1 MHTKIY
7 INNEYSKMTSGIKI
21 PPFSI
26 LQIFSTLEIF
36 QNFKIQNNLP
46 THTFRKDLVV
56 WLLFGF

>member
-21 PPFSI
+21 PPF
-26 LQIFSTLEIF
+26 FRTLEIF